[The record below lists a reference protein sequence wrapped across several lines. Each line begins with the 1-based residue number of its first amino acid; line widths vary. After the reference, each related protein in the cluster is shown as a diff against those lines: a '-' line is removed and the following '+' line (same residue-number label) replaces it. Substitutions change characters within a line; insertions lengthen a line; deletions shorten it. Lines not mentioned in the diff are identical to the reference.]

1 MRLNKLVQGRGPTA
15 KGPVIGQRSGAVIK
29 AGSMLL
35 NWGRGR
41 GLKYQIWIPFLKL
54 KQKQNVLSHPQKKAG
69 FFFYVSSSSC
79 FQGLIQQTLSA
90 KCKYAC
96 KPSGETT
103 FSHQHLQQNSLA
115 LGWYLPTGRYTHSWL
130 VYGGEFLPKAD
141 CRRRLGCPRML
152 SSEDWMST
160 RNYLT
165 NTSYDKRLELQ
176 HVKAEHSQWL
186 IRFLLESSLV
196 RFKSFSFLEKE
207 KYNDPSN

>member
-1 MRLNKLVQGRGPTA
+1 MYCLIHRRKLV
-15 KGPVIGQRSGAVIK
+15 S
-29 AGSMLL
+29 
-35 NWGRGR
+35 
-41 GLKYQIWIPFLKL
+41 PFTFL
-54 KQKQNVLSHPQKKAG
+54 
-69 FFFYVSSSSC
+69 SSSSC

-115 LGWYLPTGRYTHSWL
+115 LDWHLPTGRYTHSWL

-141 CRRRLGCPRML
+141 CRRRAGCPRML

-165 NTSYDKRLELQ
+165 NISYNKRLELQ
-176 HVKAEHSQWL
+176 HVTAKHSRWL
-186 IRFLLESSLV
+186 IRSLLESSLV

-207 KYNDPSN
+207 KYDDPSN